1 MQCSRSKKKQLE
13 GGVTSLAL
21 RGAGHQFF
29 VGTGKSQLYRFT
41 YADFAAELLYT
52 CHNSAITDAVFP
64 VYAIIFDLFSI
75 LHSTF
80 KT

>member
-1 MQCSRSKKKQLE
+1 MPARSKKKQLE
-13 GGVTSLAL
+13 GAVTSLAL

-52 CHNSAITDAVFP
+52 CHNAAITDVVFP
-64 VYAIIFDLFSI
+64 VYAF
-75 LHSTF
+75 
-80 KT
+80 